1 MISMEEM
8 LQAAEAVRL
17 EVPPE
22 EMEPFLAEIN
32 RLFSFADE
40 SWKDVDFEGVKPTAY
55 LLTQTNV
62 FRADERRES
71 MPPEMVL
78 ANAPDP
84 ENGCFKVPR
93 IIEE

>member
-1 MISMEEM
+1 MITTEEM

-17 EVPPE
+17 EIPPE
-22 EMEPFLAEIN
+22 ERDPFLAEIN
-32 RLFSFADE
+32 RLFSFAAE
-40 SWKDVDFEGVKPTAY
+40 SWKDVDIEGVKPTAY
-55 LLTQTNV
+55 LLPQTNV

-71 MPPEMVL
+71 MAPEAAL
-78 ANAPDP
+78 ANAPEP